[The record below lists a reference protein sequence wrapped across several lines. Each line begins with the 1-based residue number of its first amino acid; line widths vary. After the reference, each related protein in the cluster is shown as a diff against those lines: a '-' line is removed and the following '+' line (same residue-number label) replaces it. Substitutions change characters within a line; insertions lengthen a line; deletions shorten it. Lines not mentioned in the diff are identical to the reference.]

1 MWMVVEGCLD
11 QREGLTVMS
20 LPLRNSDT
28 TSMTCATS
36 QPMPM
41 HQSATGPDCA
51 GVHAMDHH
59 VYADGSQ
66 CGGTTA
72 IAGMMPITSRDHHHA
87 DSVVESKMGTSK
99 VADGGMAGQAGGG
112 RWVHTPVSTSAVAVA
127 NPRWLA
133 AKSWSLTGA
142 TTERVRDAVA
152 G

>member
-1 MWMVVEGCLD
+1 MEVEGCLD

-51 GVHAMDHH
+51 GVHAMYHH
-59 VYADGSQ
+59 AHADGSQ

-72 IAGMMPITSRDHHHA
+72 IARLMPITSRDHPT
-87 DSVVESKMGTSK
+87 DRSVVESKMGTSK
-99 VADGGMAGQAGGG
+99 VADPGYGWRSRRGQAGTHSSLDVCCGSCEPAMARCEELELDGG
-112 RWVHTPVSTSAVAVA
+112 HHGESP
-127 NPRWLA
+127 
-133 AKSWSLTGA
+133 
-142 TTERVRDAVA
+142 
-152 G
+152 